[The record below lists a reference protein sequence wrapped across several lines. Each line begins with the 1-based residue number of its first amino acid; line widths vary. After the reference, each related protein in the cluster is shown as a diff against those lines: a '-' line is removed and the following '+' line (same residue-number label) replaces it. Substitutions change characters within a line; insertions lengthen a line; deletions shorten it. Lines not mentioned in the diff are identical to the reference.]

1 MCRPALSRG
10 QKLARHGRM
19 RATVNI
25 QVTCS
30 STACAKAEEELKDSS
45 TKDCCTLSC
54 FTMSFRGTPFGLPY
68 GFPFPVEDQQYM
80 NAVATRHHPTY
91 LPPLQYYTSV
101 PPPPPYPIYPQ
112 PLPQLHPFS
121 IREVNNLIRKPLPP
135 LNVSWQKAHLFRS
148 TRHGYFGTNCN
159 QF

>member
-10 QKLARHGRM
+10 QKLAHHGRM

-30 STACAKAEEELKDSS
+30 RTAYAKAEEELKDSS
-45 TKDCCTLSC
+45 TKDCFTFSC
-54 FTMSFRGTPFGLPY
+54 FTMSFQGTPFGLPY
-68 GFPFPVEDQQYM
+68 GLPFSAEDQQYM
-80 NAVATRHHPTY
+80 NALATGHHPTY

-121 IREVNNLIRKPLPP
+121 PLLHQRVIQYIPFPARLRSYLMYSNLLHQHRTAI
-135 LNVSWQKAHLFRS
+135 Q
-148 TRHGYFGTNCN
+148 
-159 QF
+159 